1 MSLRVLPISPY
12 NEKDKLE
19 YYTANAQYG
28 VGKLDLMMAS
38 GIKQVDLESTIELE
52 QFLDLA
58 HRLTPLQSSHTQSSS
73 AEGGDKET
81 PKEGEDAEKPQ
92 DKEETAPEEEKDPA
106 KEKEAEQPVKNKE

>member
-1 MSLRVLPISPY
+1 VLPISPY

-81 PKEGEDAEKPQ
+81 PKEGEDVDAPT
-92 DKEETAPEEEKDPA
+92 DKKDATPEEEKDPA
-106 KEKEAEQPVKNKE
+106 KNEEKEQPVKK